1 MDPIT
6 KMRSVGK
13 KLVIGFAYLRKVEV
27 TLSGTKCKKGA
38 KNQQF

>member
-27 TLSGTKCKKGA
+27 TLSGTNCKKGA